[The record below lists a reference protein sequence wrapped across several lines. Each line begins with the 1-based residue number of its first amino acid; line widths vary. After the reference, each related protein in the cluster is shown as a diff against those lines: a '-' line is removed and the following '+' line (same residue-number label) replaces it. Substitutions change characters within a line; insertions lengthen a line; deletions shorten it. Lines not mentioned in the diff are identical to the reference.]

1 MKTKNPAEDVL
12 VGEDLYHVTWLKHL
26 PSIQANGLQP
36 GDSGNFRAYAFHA
49 SNKLF
54 LCEADALPYWWN
66 KFTEMVDIGTAPD
79 NWHELDHIPIV
90 LRVAYVEGLH
100 LADDALGS
108 RDSNYDAYYI
118 EQTIPPEDLS
128 VFSVASDGWE
138 NLDDADAEELKN
150 DMEYA
155 FLEVSEDGAT
165 WIEADWDALEPEPLE
180 YTPDKGTHAGKTQN
194 PVSDVV
200 YHRTSLFALGKILEE
215 NRFLT
220 TIAFGREGEYKHAR
234 NQSYF
239 FSTSRSPDATYG
251 GGSVTLVLDGRKFNY
266 NYKGSAVD
274 YWNAPWKRTAEAR
287 SKQNELEDR
296 VLTNKPYIPN
306 AAKYITAIHISVED
320 REKKELRWSQHFH
333 KILHMAETR
342 GIPVSLYSRHK
353 SYRKLDPRR
362 SVGPEGAPP
371 GIAGPAKERRVS
383 AYRDHYGTQK
393 LADYLKFV
401 LYGTKLPE
409 AGEEYKDI
417 EGLYLTYYYPRGTQ
431 PSDAANNLNTLL
443 QNARADSGVRP
454 AVNDLIRVIRR
465 TKQPDLQS
473 FVEYIHGILE
483 ADENKRVPTIWRLSD
498 RMYNI
503 GMAWDKRDPILD
515 AWKEQG
521 LTYDQ
526 QEALVSKLEKAYT
539 GKTQNPVDYVEPAR
553 YWGSVGAG
561 IVAVARST
569 GRVLMQ
575 LRSAHVDQPL
585 TWGVVGG
592 KLDANE
598 SNLELVAGREFKE
611 ETGYHGE
618 LSLAPA
624 YKFVAPGGNF
634 TYQNYIGLVD
644 HEFMPV
650 PDWETKR
657 FAWMEL
663 EDALRVTPMHFGLKV
678 LLDDEESFKLLYA
691 ATEAA

>member
-1 MKTKNPAEDVL
+1 MKTKNPVEDVL

-26 PSIQANGLQP
+26 PSIQASGLQP

-108 RDSNYDAYYI
+108 RDSNYDAYYT

-128 VFSVASDGWE
+128 VFSVASDDWE
-138 NLDDADAEELKN
+138 NLDDEEVDGLKE

-180 YTPDKGTHAGKTQN
+180 YAPDKGAHADKTQN
-194 PVSDVV
+194 PLSDVV
-200 YHRTSLFALGKILEE
+200 YHRTSLFALSEILKDNMLLPTVAYGRSGEE
-215 NRFLT
+215 KHSKKWYFL
-220 TIAFGREGEYKHAR
+220 
-234 NQSYF
+234 
-239 FSTSRSPDATYG
+239 STMRSPDADYSG
-251 GGSVTLVLDGRKFNY
+251 IGVTLTLDGRKLSQT
-266 NYKGSAVD
+266 YKGMPID
-274 YWNAPWKRTAEAR
+274 YFGHSPYQ
-287 SKQNELEDR
+287 KQDEMEDR
-296 VLTNKPYIPN
+296 LVTDKPYINN
-306 AAKYITAIHISVED
+306 ASKYITRISIQADKRDLTEPVFHRRLVNVLGMAKARNIPVDLYEKSAVSPTHRKRLDRRYKRLDASHAMKGARLSEVLTAPLVGPIREYTRPPGENTILLALLEYLDYVFED
-320 REKKELRWSQHFH
+320 APRADWSELSHNDKRWQNNFEDAYYRDPKRQALEIEKELRDVFQSQRSQNVDRKNIHTLLT
-333 KILHMAETR
+333 KI
-342 GIPVSLYSRHK
+342 K
-353 SYRKLDPRR
+353 ST
-362 SVGPEGAPP
+362 GA
-371 GIAGPAKERRVS
+371 K
-383 AYRDHYGTQK
+383 T
-393 LADYLKFV
+393 LADF
-401 LYGTKLPE
+401 
-409 AGEEYKDI
+409 I
-417 EGLYLTYYYPRGTQ
+417 EIVQG
-431 PSDAANNLNTLL
+431 AA
-443 QNARADSGVRP
+443 
-454 AVNDLIRVIRR
+454 I
-465 TKQPDLQS
+465 
-473 FVEYIHGILE
+473 E
-483 ADENKRVPTIWRLSD
+483 
-498 RMYNI
+498 
-503 GMAWDKRDPILD
+503 KRDRLRD
-515 AWKEQG
+515 S
-521 LTYDQ
+521 D
-526 QEALVSKLEKAYT
+526 
-539 GKTQNPVDYVEPAR
+539 KTQNPVDYVEPTR

-575 LRSAHVDQPL
+575 LRSAYVDQPL

-624 YKFVAPGGNF
+624 YKFVAPSGNF

-644 HEFMPV
+644 DEFQPEL
-650 PDWETKR
+650 DWETKR

-663 EDALRVTPMHFGLKV
+663 EDAIRVDPMHFGLAV